1 MEVVDFSGFDFRDGR
16 HRDAA
21 VIWMDFKYDRAK
33 IDLVKSLKGRWSRS
47 EKCWYVP
54 DNTHFRTL
62 FGMKIPPVGKG
73 VLSKLSPVNARELQ
87 RMKEVLQMKAY
98 SPSTIKTYMIEFAQ
112 LLYILKDV
120 PVDSLGYDRLRAYI
134 LYCINTLKISES
146 QLHSRLNAIKFY
158 FEQVLHKP
166 GFFAEIPRPK
176 KPSTLPKVLSQK
188 EVKRIFDAV
197 RNRKHLLMLQL
208 CYGMGLRVSE
218 VVNLKLSDI
227 DSGRMQV
234 LIEAGKGKKDRYVP
248 LPSAVLDL
256 LREYYKAYHPKT
268 YLFEGQYGGRYSVR
282 SVQAVFKNA
291 MKAAKVNKPIG
302 IHGLRHS
309 YATHL
314 LEYGTDIS
322 FIQQLLG
329 HNDIK
334 TTMLYAKVGNA
345 QVNAIKSPLDR
356 IL

>member
-1 MEVVDFSGFDFRDGR
+1 
-16 HRDAA
+16 
-21 VIWMDFKYDRAK
+21 
-33 IDLVKSLKGRWSRS
+33 
-47 EKCWYVP
+47 
-54 DNTHFRTL
+54 
-62 FGMKIPPVGKG
+62 
-73 VLSKLSPVNARELQ
+73 
-87 RMKEVLQMKAY
+87 MKEVLQMKAY

-188 EVKRIFDAV
+188 EVKRIFDVV
-197 RNRKHLLMLQL
+197 RNQKHLLMLQL

-218 VVNLKLSDI
+218 VVNLKVSDI

-256 LREYYKAYHPKT
+256 LREYYKAYQPKT
-268 YLFEGQYGGRYSVR
+268 YLFEGRYGGRYSVR

-314 LEYGTDIS
+314 LEYGTDMS

-334 TTMLYAKVGNA
+334 TTMLYAKVSNA
-345 QVNAIKSPLDR
+345 QLNSIKSPLDR

>member
-1 MEVVDFSGFDFRDGR
+1 MRILYNF
-16 HRDAA
+16 
-21 VIWMDFKYDRAK
+21 
-33 IDLVKSLKGRWSRS
+33 LK
-47 EKCWYVP
+47 
-54 DNTHFRTL
+54 F
-62 FGMKIPPVGKG
+62 
-73 VLSKLSPVNARELQ
+73 VLSR
-87 RMKEVLQMKAY
+87 
-98 SPSTIKTYMIEFAQ
+98 
-112 LLYILKDV
+112 
-120 PVDSLGYDRLRAYI
+120 
-134 LYCINTLKISES
+134 
-146 QLHSRLNAIKFY
+146 SRLNAIKFY

-166 GFFAEIPRPK
+166 DFFAEIPRPK
-176 KPSTLPKVLSQK
+176 KPSTLPKVLGQK
-188 EVKRIFDAV
+188 EIKRIFDTV
-197 RNRKHLLMLQL
+197 QNQKHLLMLQL

-218 VVNLKLSDI
+218 VVNLKVSNI

-256 LREYYKAYHPKT
+256 LREYYKAYRPKI
-268 YLFEGQYGGRYSVR
+268 YLFEGRYGGQYSIR

-314 LEYGTDIS
+314 LEYGTDMS

-329 HNDIK
+329 HKDIK

-345 QVNAIKSPLDR
+345 QLNAVKSPLDR